1 MIPVV
6 NNLKE
11 VEVIEQPSLCHR
23 MVIDDGRISGECDGV
38 EAVKQAIYN
47 ILNTERYQY
56 IIYSWNYGVELKDLF
71 GMPVDYVAAEAERR
85 ITEALM
91 QDDRITAVDNF
102 EFEEEKKTLSVT
114 FTVHTK
120 YGNVQGE
127 KEVEL

>member
-23 MVIDDGRISGECDGV
+23 MIFDDGRISGECDGV

-85 ITEALM
+85 ITEALL
-91 QDDRITAVDNF
+91 QDDRIIAVDNF
-102 EFEEEKKTLSVT
+102 EFEEGRKKLSIT

-120 YGNVQGE
+120 YGDVQGE
-127 KEVEL
+127 KEVEM

>member
-6 NNLKE
+6 NYLKE

-23 MVIDDGRISGECDGV
+23 MIFDTGHISGECDGL

-56 IIYSWNYGVELKDLF
+56 IIYSWNYGVELQGLF

-102 EFEEEKKTLSVT
+102 EFEEGRKKLSVT

-120 YGNVQGE
+120 YGDVQGE
-127 KEVEL
+127 KEVEM

>member
-23 MVIDDGRISGECDGV
+23 MIFDDGRISGECDGV

-102 EFEEEKKTLSVT
+102 EFEEGRKKLSIT

-120 YGNVQGE
+120 YGDVQGE
-127 KEVEL
+127 KEVEM

>member
-85 ITEALM
+85 ITEALL
-91 QDDRITAVDNF
+91 QDDRITAVDNL
-102 EFEEEKKTLSVT
+102 EFEEGRKKLSIT

-120 YGNVQGE
+120 YGDVQGE
-127 KEVEL
+127 KEVEM

>member
-23 MVIDDGRISGECDGV
+23 MIFDDGRISGECDGV

-85 ITEALM
+85 ITEALL

-102 EFEEEKKTLSVT
+102 EFEEGRKKLSIT

-120 YGNVQGE
+120 YGDVQGE
-127 KEVEL
+127 KEVEM

>member
-11 VEVIEQPSLCHR
+11 IDVVEQPSLCHR
-23 MVIDDGRISGECDGV
+23 MVFDTERIAGECDGI

-56 IIYSWNYGVELKDLF
+56 IIYSWNYGVELQDLF
-71 GMPVDYVAAEAERR
+71 GKPIDFVMAEAERR

-91 QDDRITAVDNF
+91 QDDRIQAVDNF
-102 EFEEEKKTLSVT
+102 EFEEGRKKLVIT

-120 YGNVQGE
+120 YGDVQSG
-127 KEVEL
+127 KEMDV

>member
-23 MVIDDGRISGECDGV
+23 MIFDDGRISGECDGV

-71 GMPVDYVAAEAERR
+71 WDAGGLCGGRGR
-85 ITEALM
+85 
-91 QDDRITAVDNF
+91 
-102 EFEEEKKTLSVT
+102 EKNNRG
-114 FTVHTK
+114 FDA
-120 YGNVQGE
+120 G
-127 KEVEL
+127 

>member
-23 MVIDDGRISGECDGV
+23 MILDTERISGECDGV

-56 IIYSWNYGVELKDLF
+56 IIYSWNYGVELKICLECRWI
-71 GMPVDYVAAEAERR
+71 MWRQR
-85 ITEALM
+85 
-91 QDDRITAVDNF
+91 QR
-102 EFEEEKKTLSVT
+102 EE
-114 FTVHTK
+114 
-120 YGNVQGE
+120 
-127 KEVEL
+127 